1 MIEREMGYRGS
12 KSVIID
18 SYSTVKEQ
26 RADGRRWIKTKI
38 RRYRF
43 NHLRCALWL
52 YESIN
57 ITLALSTKLIYNIN
71 LIFSKSNI
79 SLSSTYIADKPKV
92 VLQSSVFFMISPSLI
107 AAFINKCGFAALLK
121 WSIIIILLLF
131 KILYY
136 YIGIIIPLI
145 FIILYP
151 FIYSRFINL
160 FVYCFIKKLSDKNRI
175 KAKFLKFATYNW
187 LFVASLIYIFIH
199 CICYIIL
206 VKSESIFILAV
217 IVCILMLFIIYKRK
231 SIKIKLFRLY
241 ICYNN
246 KKYFK
251 LFLCVCTEKILL
263 IVGLKFM
270 ILLNLGFF
278 GSLVNYFDDN
288 CIIVFI
294 HTVLCTNLL
303 VSIYA
308 LYIENI
314 PMGLYFNI
322 FKSMTNSS
330 YLFFSKDRFGFLSK
344 NNRFLVIKLLLSSD
358 GYSAPVPRAALLS
371 EENVIELLNKKFQLT
386 RDFIK
391 NNISLSKENIEAL
404 DQILDL
410 TIDSN
415 ITKKYALVFGKITR
429 AIQEKA
435 LKYTLCPNEVHLFE
449 KKGIFHIKDNAIRY
463 IITHER
469 GKDSIYVYGDRYLFK
484 LHEKKSILTQNQ
496 ILYVK
501 YYDEYLPYDPGVRFF
516 GNRTLYIK
524 TLNSEFKELDMKT
537 PHSELGAFL
546 HSGQTSEVMFFI
558 IKDNKLWER
567 GWKPESKDFFLSPIN
582 NSNGG
587 IVRRDVVRN
596 NKFLLNNKNN

>member
-1 MIEREMGYRGS
+1 MIRENKGLLSKCLIRSNSGDSLKLTILNQGRKYLSGWTNHSDIVISRKMIEREMGYRGS

-246 KKYFK
+246 KKYLK
-251 LFLCVCTEKILL
+251 LFLCVLR
-263 IVGLKFM
+263 
-270 ILLNLGFF
+270 
-278 GSLVNYFDDN
+278 
-288 CIIVFI
+288 
-294 HTVLCTNLL
+294 TV
-303 VSIYA
+303 
-308 LYIENI
+308 
-314 PMGLYFNI
+314 
-322 FKSMTNSS
+322 
-330 YLFFSKDRFGFLSK
+330 
-344 NNRFLVIKLLLSSD
+344 
-358 GYSAPVPRAALLS
+358 
-371 EENVIELLNKKFQLT
+371 Q
-386 RDFIK
+386 
-391 NNISLSKENIEAL
+391 
-404 DQILDL
+404 
-410 TIDSN
+410 
-415 ITKKYALVFGKITR
+415 KKY
-429 AIQEKA
+429 
-435 LKYTLCPNEVHLFE
+435 Y
-449 KKGIFHIKDNAIRY
+449 
-463 IITHER
+463 
-469 GKDSIYVYGDRYLFK
+469 
-484 LHEKKSILTQNQ
+484 
-496 ILYVK
+496 
-501 YYDEYLPYDPGVRFF
+501 
-516 GNRTLYIK
+516 
-524 TLNSEFKELDMKT
+524 
-537 PHSELGAFL
+537 
-546 HSGQTSEVMFFI
+546 
-558 IKDNKLWER
+558 
-567 GWKPESKDFFLSPIN
+567 
-582 NSNGG
+582 
-587 IVRRDVVRN
+587 
-596 NKFLLNNKNN
+596 

>member
-1 MIEREMGYRGS
+1 M
-12 KSVIID
+12 
-18 SYSTVKEQ
+18 
-26 RADGRRWIKTKI
+26 RAS
-38 RRYRF
+38 
-43 NHLRCALWL
+43 H
-52 YESIN
+52 
-57 ITLALSTKLIYNIN
+57 
-71 LIFSKSNI
+71 
-79 SLSSTYIADKPKV
+79 
-92 VLQSSVFFMISPSLI
+92 
-107 AAFINKCGFAALLK
+107 
-121 WSIIIILLLF
+121 
-131 KILYY
+131 
-136 YIGIIIPLI
+136 
-145 FIILYP
+145 
-151 FIYSRFINL
+151 
-160 FVYCFIKKLSDKNRI
+160 
-175 KAKFLKFATYNW
+175 
-187 LFVASLIYIFIH
+187 
-199 CICYIIL
+199 
-206 VKSESIFILAV
+206 
-217 IVCILMLFIIYKRK
+217 
-231 SIKIKLFRLY
+231 
-241 ICYNN
+241 
-246 KKYFK
+246 
-251 LFLCVCTEKILL
+251 CTEKILL

-294 HTVLCTNLL
+294 HTVLCNNLL

-314 PMGLYFNI
+314 PRGLYFNI

-371 EENVIELLNKKFQLT
+371 EENVIELLNKKFHLT

-435 LKYTLCPNEVHLFE
+435 LKYTLSPNEVHLFE
-449 KKGIFHIKDNAIRY
+449 KKGVFPIKDNAIRY
-463 IITHER
+463 IITNER

-501 YYDEYLPYDPGVRFF
+501 YDDEYHPYDPGVRFF
-516 GNRTLYIK
+516 GDRTLYIK

-537 PHSELGAFL
+537 PRSELGVFL
-546 HSGQTSEVMFFI
+546 HSGQTSEVRFFI

-567 GWKPESKDFFLSPIN
+567 GWKPESKEFFLCAAAQRPY
-582 NSNGG
+582 
-587 IVRRDVVRN
+587 
-596 NKFLLNNKNN
+596 

>member
-1 MIEREMGYRGS
+1 
-12 KSVIID
+12 
-18 SYSTVKEQ
+18 
-26 RADGRRWIKTKI
+26 
-38 RRYRF
+38 
-43 NHLRCALWL
+43 
-52 YESIN
+52 
-57 ITLALSTKLIYNIN
+57 
-71 LIFSKSNI
+71 
-79 SLSSTYIADKPKV
+79 
-92 VLQSSVFFMISPSLI
+92 
-107 AAFINKCGFAALLK
+107 
-121 WSIIIILLLF
+121 
-131 KILYY
+131 
-136 YIGIIIPLI
+136 
-145 FIILYP
+145 
-151 FIYSRFINL
+151 
-160 FVYCFIKKLSDKNRI
+160 
-175 KAKFLKFATYNW
+175 
-187 LFVASLIYIFIH
+187 
-199 CICYIIL
+199 
-206 VKSESIFILAV
+206 
-217 IVCILMLFIIYKRK
+217 
-231 SIKIKLFRLY
+231 
-241 ICYNN
+241 
-246 KKYFK
+246 
-251 LFLCVCTEKILL
+251 
-263 IVGLKFM
+263 M